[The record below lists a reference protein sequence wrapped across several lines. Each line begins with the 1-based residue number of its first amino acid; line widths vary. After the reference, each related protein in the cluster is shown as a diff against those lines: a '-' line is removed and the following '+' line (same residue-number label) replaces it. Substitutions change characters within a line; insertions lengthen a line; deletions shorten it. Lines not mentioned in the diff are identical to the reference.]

1 MFPHLSKFSVVS
13 VFLLIVV
20 SDYGRIYGQIKFGED
35 GRRGSAAAAGQ
46 RFDIV
51 FDDAPTQSF
60 PTCQT
65 PDKRQGLCKPL
76 AQCAIFYAE
85 IPSLLERPCQTR
97 SAQNGVCCPLD
108 KTNNGRPPS
117 DRPKLPIRPGVG
129 NDGVLSS
136 PPPPDVP
143 IPQITARQ
151 LQEVA
156 EMSLQTFKIR
166 IDKIQDILF
175 NKKVTIPKG
184 TPAASH
190 QKFFETTNQV
200 LDIGND
206 AQLNLETSMNVLNNF
221 QLTAL
226 QGTFAL
232 PKFSVKGTAAEKSC
246 PGESTCNPNYPYRTI
261 DGSCNNQENVDW
273 GKSQTAFQRILPP
286 RYGDGVNSPRVRS
299 NGQPLPSP
307 RLISDRSLPDENRP
321 YRNFTLLLMQWGQ
334 FVDHDLTHTPIVKG
348 ENSTGIS
355 CCEDGHPLEASLRH
369 PDCFPIQ
376 IPAGDT
382 FYSQFNQQCMEFVR
396 SLPAPRKEC
405 SLGPREQMTQVTHFL
420 DCSQIYGST
429 ERRAVSLR
437 EGEGGRLLVQN
448 NNGRELMPANPNECS
463 DPNQEKFCFRAG
475 DLRVNE
481 QVHLALIH
489 TIWFREHNRIARELE
504 AKNPHWSDETL
515 YQETRRIVIAE
526 FQHITYNEFLPL
538 ILGPNYMR
546 TFELQPTQKGYT
558 ELYNRNIDPSI
569 TNAFASAAFRFG
581 HSMIQG
587 VIKLFNPFGASRNK
601 PFSQTQF
608 QPFDVY
614 DSTDDLVRGLAN
626 QESQK
631 MDRFASQS
639 VTNHLFEGQSAFGL
653 DLMSLNIQRGR
664 DHGIPPYN
672 DWREVCGLKRL
683 TSWRDFEAVTDKA
696 MTDSLS
702 AIYSSVDEIDLFVGG
717 VSEKP
722 LDGAVL
728 GATFTC
734 IVGDQF
740 ARLRRG
746 DRFFYEEVTARFT
759 EAQLD
764 QLKKVSLAGVL
775 CDNADDIGVI
785 QPLVFQKASF
795 LNQRVPCPSI
805 PRLDLRFWTEKPRGG
820 NQNQRQRGKPNGQG
834 NNNSNRRRNRD
845 I

>member
-1 MFPHLSKFSVVS
+1 MN
-13 VFLLIVV
+13 
-20 SDYGRIYGQIKFGED
+20 D
-35 GRRGSAAAAGQ
+35 GRRGSVAAAGQ

-51 FDDAPTQSF
+51 FDDAPTQNF

-108 KTNNGRPPS
+108 KTSNGKPS
-117 DRPKLPIRPGVG
+117 TGGPKFPIRPGVG

-143 IPQITARQ
+143 IPKISARQ

-156 EMSLQTFKIR
+156 EMSLKTFKIR
-166 IDKIQDILF
+166 IDRIQDILF
-175 NKKVTIPKG
+175 NKKSLPLENCPSVCILKHIPICINQVTIPKG

-190 QKFFETTNQV
+190 QKFFATTNQV
-200 LDIGND
+200 LDIGSN

-221 QLTAL
+221 QLTPL

-232 PKFSVKGTAAEKSC
+232 PKFSVKGTAAEKAC
-246 PGESTCNPNYPYRTI
+246 PGESQCNPSYPYRTI

-273 GKSQTAFQRILPP
+273 GKSQTAFQRILQPK
-286 RYGDGVNSPRVRS
+286 YGDGLNSPRVTAT
-299 NGQPLPSP
+299 GQPLPSP
-307 RLISDRSLPDENRP
+307 RLVSDRFIPDENRP
-321 YRNFTLLLMQWGQ
+321 YRNLTLMVMQWGQ

-355 CCEDGHPLEASLRH
+355 CCENGQPLEASLRH
-369 PDCFPIQ
+369 PDCFPIE
-376 IPAGDT
+376 ITPEDS
-382 FYSQFNQQCMEFVR
+382 FYKQFNQRCMEFVR

-405 SLGPREQMTQVTHFL
+405 NLGPREQMTQVTHLL
-420 DCSQIYGST
+420 DGSMIYGST
-429 ERRAVSLR
+429 ERRATSLR
-437 EGEGGRLLVQN
+437 EGVGGRLLVQTN
-448 NNGRELMPANPNECS
+448 GGREHMPANPNECS
-463 DPNQEKFCFRAG
+463 DANQEKFCFRAG

-489 TIWFREHNRIARELE
+489 TIWFREHNRVARELE
-504 AKNPHWSDETL
+504 ILNPHWADETL

-526 FQHITYNEFLPL
+526 LQHITYNEWLPL

-558 ELYNRNIDPSI
+558 QLYNPSIDPSV

-587 VIKLFNPFGASRNK
+587 VVKMFNPFGASRNK

-608 QPFDVY
+608 QPFEVY
-614 DSTDDLVRGLAN
+614 DSCDDLVRGLAN
-626 QESQK
+626 QESQR
-631 MDRFASQS
+631 MDRFASQA
-639 VTNHLFEGQSAFGL
+639 VTNHLFEGQSGFGL
-653 DLMSLNIQRGR
+653 DLFALNIQRGR
-664 DHGIPPYN
+664 DHALPPYN

-683 TSWRDFEAVTDKA
+683 NSWRDFEAVADKA
-696 MTDSLS
+696 MADSLS
-702 AIYSSVDEIDLFVGG
+702 TLYPNVDEVDLFIGG

-728 GATFTC
+728 GPTFTC

-764 QLKKVSLAGVL
+764 QIKKVSLARLL
-775 CDNADDIGVI
+775 CDNSDDITVI
-785 QPLVFQKASF
+785 QPLIFQKASF
-795 LNQRVPCPSI
+795 LNQRMPCNSESI
-805 PRLDLRFWTEKPRGG
+805 PGIDFRFWTEKRRGGGSGQTQRQNERPRGG
-820 NQNQRQRGKPNGQG
+820 SGQG
-834 NNNSNRRRNRD
+834 NNNSNRRRNR
-845 I
+845 